1 MYQSKPPLRDRVAT
15 IAFVVVVHA
24 GLAIAFIS
32 LSPPIRESLPQ
43 EVVEIF
49 DVTEPP
55 PPPVVEEIPQPEEAQ
70 PEREEGAASAK
81 NIESQAT
88 PVVAPKPPIQLPIP
102 QPMPV
107 TQTPGQGSDRTQGAS
122 DVVGPGTGAG
132 GQGTGTGSGGSG
144 SGTGGG
150 GTGGVA
156 IRPQLVRDVK
166 GSDYPDAV
174 WRRWRPGQQVLI
186 AVRVQLDGTATDC
199 KINRSSGDP
208 VIDQWTCSLV
218 MRNARFQPARDANGR
233 PVVAWYGYRQAPTG
247 EMMRRR

>member
-1 MYQSKPPLRDRVAT
+1 VYQPKPPLRDRIAS
-15 IAFVVVVHA
+15 IAFVVAIHA

-150 GTGGVA
+150 GGGGSASGV
-156 IRPQLVRDVK
+156 RLVR
-166 GSDYPDAV
+166 GITNRDYPPAIQRSWPRGGRV
-174 WRRWRPGQQVLI
+174 FVR
-186 AVRVQLDGTATDC
+186 VRVQPDGKVSQCDVM
-199 KINRSSGDP
+199 RSFGDRN
-208 VIDQWTCSLV
+208 VDQWTCSLV
-218 MRNARFQPARDANGR
+218 LQRAVFRPATDANGK
-233 PVVAWYGYRQAPTG
+233 PIAAWFGYVQSDVGRFD
-247 EMMRRR
+247 R

>member
-1 MYQSKPPLRDRVAT
+1 MYQPKPPLRDRIAT
-15 IAFVVVVHA
+15 IAFVLVVHA

-32 LSPPIRESLPQ
+32 LSPPIREVLPQ

-150 GTGGVA
+150 GGGGTASGV
-156 IRPQLVRDVK
+156 RLVR
-166 GSDYPDAV
+166 GITNRDYPPAIQRSWPRGGRV
-174 WRRWRPGQQVLI
+174 FVR
-186 AVRVQLDGTATDC
+186 VRVQPDGKVSQCDVM
-199 KINRSSGDP
+199 RSFGDRA
-208 VIDQWTCSLV
+208 VDQWTCSLV
-218 MRNARFQPARDANGR
+218 LQRAVFRPATDGNGKPIAAWFGYVQSDVGRFDR
-233 PVVAWYGYRQAPTG
+233 
-247 EMMRRR
+247 